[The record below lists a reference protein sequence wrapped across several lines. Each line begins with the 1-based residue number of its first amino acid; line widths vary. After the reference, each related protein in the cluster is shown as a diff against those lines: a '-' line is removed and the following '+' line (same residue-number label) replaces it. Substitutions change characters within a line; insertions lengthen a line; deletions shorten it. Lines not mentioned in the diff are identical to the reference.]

1 MTDSYARMNHP
12 KLYETIMKKHGLEDM
27 FKRLEEARAK

>member
-1 MTDSYARMNHP
+1 MYEDS
-12 KLYETIMKKHGLEDM
+12 LTIYETIMKKHGLEDM

>member
-1 MTDSYARMNHP
+1 MTDAEI
-12 KLYETIMKKHGLEDM
+12 YETIMKKHGLEDM